1 MQLDPEA
8 LEAVKGE
15 IQRFHRNS
23 CYPEALDV
31 ELEVAAKR
39 ILQAVQPVPVATM
52 PSDAEIDALIE
63 RLNELDGRVGSPVAI
78 EAAAFLAALRDERD
92 RLKSGNRYAQ
102 LEQQARARVRE
113 LEKKLERARVALDP
127 FAKEFDERREAY
139 IRRYPRHP
147 AVGAANFDKMPDGWE
162 MEKLVFPMGVFR
174 RARAALAEIGQ
185 RG

>member
-92 RLKSGNRYAQ
+92 RLQSENFTLYHIGEAEGAEISLLRN
-102 LEQQARARVRE
+102 RVRE
-113 LEKKLERARVALDP
+113 LEQALEN
-127 FAKEFDERREAY
+127 Y
-139 IRRYPRHP
+139 
-147 AVGAANFDKMPDGWE
+147 
-162 MEKLVFPMGVFR
+162 
-174 RARAALAEIGQ
+174 ARATLAEIGQ
-185 RG
+185 RE